1 MKHLKKFES
10 YKSREDMCDY
20 LHNVCG
26 YEMSELEGMSDSE
39 IQEICNQKEAEMTS
53 EAKGE
58 KWIQDA
64 IKRPGSLR
72 KEMGKES
79 GEKITKSEISDELSK
94 LKKKDKDKSKPGIQG
109 LSKSDLKKFR
119 QLNLAKT
126 LKSMKESD
134 DTDNYMFFA
143 NLDNI
148 CRMVS
153 EILEMDHLKID
164 RMLTE
169 EHDWAADHI
178 SKSKESISHVYN
190 WLKSTENGDQF
201 KGELE

>member
-1 MKHLKKFES
+1 MKHLNKFES
-10 YKSREDMCDY
+10 YKSKEEMYNY
-20 LHNVCG
+20 LYKVCG
-26 YEMSELEGMSDSE
+26 YKISELESMSDSE
-39 IQEICNQKEAEMTS
+39 IEEICNEKEAEMTS
-53 EAKGE
+53 EKKGE

-72 KEMGKES
+72 KEMGKGL

-126 LKSMKESD
+126 LKSMKESGN
-134 DTDNYMFFA
+134 TDNYMFFS
-143 NLDNI
+143 NLNHI

-153 EILEMDHLKID
+153 EILEMDHLEID

-178 SKSKESISHVYN
+178 SKSKESISHVYH
-190 WLKSTENGDQF
+190 WLKSTEN
-201 KGELE
+201 E